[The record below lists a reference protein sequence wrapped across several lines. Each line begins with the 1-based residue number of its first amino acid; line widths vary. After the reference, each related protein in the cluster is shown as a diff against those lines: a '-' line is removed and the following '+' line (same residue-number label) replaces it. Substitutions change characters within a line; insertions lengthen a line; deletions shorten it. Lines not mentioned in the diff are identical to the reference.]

1 MRLWG
6 RERRECGCLRRD
18 LDCVFEWKGSGE
30 SEEKE
35 LVGAGWPM
43 MRVGLGFLGPW
54 ISNLCCKKTNA

>member
-1 MRLWG
+1 M
-6 RERRECGCLRRD
+6 
-18 LDCVFEWKGSGE
+18 FEWKGSGE

-54 ISNLCCKKTNA
+54 ISNLCCKKTNAYKNDVRKKIVYIKEKRIYIY